1 VLTGAKRNTI
11 KAAAA
16 TPGSKSDITGL
27 SDQHGAHAGREV
39 ADLRRALV
47 DVCELGREIREGGD
61 FDADFQKIHV
71 RQPGAYGFAKLNE
84 TRWFFQL
91 FLRPVKTSSSCLPT
105 VSMRAAGLLGKLAAA
120 L

>member
-61 FDADFQKIHV
+61 LDADFQKIHV
-71 RQPGAYGFAKLNE
+71 RQPGRL
-84 TRWFFQL
+84 W
-91 FLRPVKTSSSCLPT
+91 LREAERDSMVLPT
-105 VSMRAAGLLGKLAAA
+105 FFETGQD
-120 L
+120 